1 MAMLLLVAVSCRH
14 TKKEYYP
21 NGVLRSA
28 IEYKGKTQDGLAVY
42 YDANGVK
49 TLEVTMKDGKK
60 EGRLRTFFFNGNL
73 QTEEYYANDQLN
85 GKRISYDK
93 DRVKLTEIE
102 FKDGVMNGTYQEWHG
117 RDIVKCVG
125 EYADGLWNGHWEY
138 YDMRGFLVAEG
149 DFDHGT
155 GDQLNYSDTGVLF
168 KKTHY
173 ENNAKNGEEVYYNSS
188 GDITK
193 IIVYKADRMISVDGN
208 PV

>member
-1 MAMLLLVAVSCRH
+1 
-14 TKKEYYP
+14 
-21 NGVLRSA
+21 
-28 IEYKGKTQDGLAVY
+28 
-42 YDANGVK
+42 
-49 TLEVTMKDGKK
+49 MKDGKK

-193 IIVYKADRMISVDGN
+193 IIVYKDDRMISVDGN